1 MILIMTIIIIIII
14 INGIVMIV
22 IIAVTMI
29 TITTFA
35 INTIVV
41 QKREIRNKIGARQL
55 SNRPMLIADRLWESS
70 KGDSYLQ
77 HTQKK
82 EKNPP
87 YQRMAVARKT
97 NPIFILSNGYF
108 AFLTDMSTEKNKEV
122 KQYAQRTHSAE
133 NTRQRAFLPRFKNKR
148 GGGDR

>member
-1 MILIMTIIIIIII
+1 MILIVTIIIIIII

-55 SNRPMLIADRLWESS
+55 SNRPMLIAERLWESL
-70 KGDSYLQ
+70 KGNSYLQ

-82 EKNPP
+82 EKKS
-87 YQRMAVARKT
+87 R
-97 NPIFILSNGYF
+97 LSTHGSS
-108 AFLTDMSTEKNKEV
+108 AQNKPNF
-122 KQYAQRTHSAE
+122 YS
-133 NTRQRAFLPRFKNKR
+133 
-148 GGGDR
+148 